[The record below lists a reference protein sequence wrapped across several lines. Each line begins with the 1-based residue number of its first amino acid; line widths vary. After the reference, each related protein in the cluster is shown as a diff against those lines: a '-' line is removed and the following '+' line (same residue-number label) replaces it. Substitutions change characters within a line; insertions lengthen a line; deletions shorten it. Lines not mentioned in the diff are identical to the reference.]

1 MAYRLVP
8 GRTLAF
14 ALFRGRHAWLVAP
27 GAPDVGARLRAWEYE
42 GGALAR
48 KP

>member
-14 ALFRGRHAWLVAP
+14 ALIRGHHSWLVPP
-27 GAPDVGARLRAWEYE
+27 GAPEVRARLRAWEYE

-48 KP
+48 KA